1 MELRDAISS
10 AKLHL
15 AEVFVDETLSQ
26 PQLEEV
32 WFDESV
38 GAWCITL
45 GFWRKP
51 TNPLIGVVTSK
62 DYKVVR
68 IDDRS
73 GKPIS
78 IRNRDLSAA

>member
-1 MELRDAISS
+1 MDLKAAITT
-10 AKLHL
+10 AKQHL
-15 AEVFVDETLSQ
+15 MDVFVDESVTS

-32 WFDESV
+32 WFDEVQSQ
-38 GAWCITL
+38 WCVTL

-51 TNPLIGVVTSK
+51 TNPMIGVLANR

-68 IDDRS
+68 IDALS